1 MECELFDVMGSMPSI
16 PVYRNS
22 AGKAQRGVS
31 VKRAKSYHGAEMEG
45 SEKFLS
51 SPERFIF
58 STCKQGGSGPCE
70 RVCSPERQ

>member
-31 VKRAKSYHGAEMEG
+31 VKRAKSYHGAENGVEW
-45 SEKFLS
+45 EILIKYRKIYFLH
-51 SPERFIF
+51 
-58 STCKQGGSGPCE
+58 
-70 RVCSPERQ
+70 V